1 MAELKKAFE
10 DDALIYSFTTEEWLC
25 TSDCLWSSAT
35 EIPGKVIL
43 NEDYDDEDRADLRDF
58 FLDVLGVQEMTLDMI
73 FDKLENETVELTAED
88 FKQTLLACSS
98 LLSCEDEEVLR
109 ELRQEKRNIFFHR
122 KVFPIRLSSG
132 EIQLCEGSMDFSLI
146 DRHSLAEDFAGKAKF
161 LDFDM
166 GEVRLLQPFISWIGL
181 EGRYLSKMVR
191 EISSADSNSTRPISD
206 PQREIRRRA
215 HALLRIAKTYNSPRT
230 WGDLQSA
237 YSLLRNAETLETGH
251 ISTQLH
257 LHQDGEDLVVEK
269 EQGIAVHIYE
279 GPEGLR
285 IYIPRAKRDR
295 GACFQTKLPQRL
307 CEWLMTDP
315 TTQIVE
321 KVSNEATCA
330 VLSVLNAP
338 LYSLSGILDQCG
350 INIIDLAPEEGE
362 YDEADISDDD
372 QSDESDP
379 RVAEQPIQRGCH
391 PSQAGELD
399 NTQSESS
406 NSDDDRFTLPS
417 TAEDTRTV
425 SYEAMR
431 HRSNRS
437 HFPQTG
443 PVQIDAGVD
452 MGYLTMLSRAVTSA
466 RNAQFPSHGPFNMSV
481 LQAAIANDADGE
493 YDSDGP
499 LRLRSTSRTER
510 DRKVGAAGELY
521 VFELLSRLEPE
532 LPGFSRNNWQSTIR
546 KCVRIHPDY
555 ADLAA
560 WTGSETADIT
570 YRDSGGELTSLLI
583 DKGFMS
589 HVSAEQLTNAR
600 PQYFIE
606 VKTTTLA
613 CETPFFM
620 SKYQYARVC
629 RRRED
634 AKN

>member
-1 MAELKKAFE
+1 
-10 DDALIYSFTTEEWLC
+10 
-25 TSDCLWSSAT
+25 
-35 EIPGKVIL
+35 
-43 NEDYDDEDRADLRDF
+43 
-58 FLDVLGVQEMTLDMI
+58 MTLDMI

-88 FKQTLLACSS
+88 SKQTLLACSS
-98 LLSCEDEEVLR
+98 LLTCEDEEVLR
-109 ELRQEKRNIFFHR
+109 DLRQERSIFLDR
-122 KVFPIRLSSG
+122 KVFPVRFANG
-132 EIQLCEGSMDFSLI
+132 EIELCEGSMDFPLI

-166 GEVRLLQPFISWIGL
+166 DEVRLLQPLISWIGL

-191 EISSADSNSTRPISD
+191 EISSADSNSTRPLSD

-215 HALLRIAKTYNSPRT
+215 HALLRYVPSMGVDELIANPPHSIAKTYNSPRT
-230 WGDLQSA
+230 RGDLQSA
-237 YSLLRNAETLETGH
+237 YSLLRNSETLETGH

-257 LHQDGEDLVVEK
+257 LHQDGEDLLVEK
-269 EQGIAVHIYE
+269 EQGIAVHIHE

-338 LYSLSGILDQCG
+338 PYSLSGILDQCG
-350 INIIDLAPEEGE
+350 INTIDLAPEEGE
-362 YDEADISDDD
+362 YDEDDISNDD
-372 QSDESDP
+372 QSDGTDP
-379 RVAEQPIQRGCH
+379 GVAEQPIQRGYH

-399 NTQSESS
+399 DTQSES
-406 NSDDDRFTLPS
+406 NDSDDDRLTSPS
-417 TAEDTRTV
+417 TSEDTRTV
-425 SYEAMR
+425 SYEAIR
-431 HRSNRS
+431 HSYNRS
-437 HFPQTG
+437 YFPQTR

-452 MGYLTMLSRAVTSA
+452 MCYLTMLSRAVTSA
-466 RNAQFPSHGPFNMSV
+466 RSAQFPSHGPFNMSA

-493 YDSDGP
+493 NDSDGP
-499 LRLRSTSRTER
+499 LRLRSASRIER

-521 VFELLSRLEPE
+521 VSDTPIIFAIEWNMTLTTRFSQVFELLSRLEPE

-546 KCVRIHPDY
+546 ECVRIHPDY
-555 ADLAA
+555 ADLAP

-570 YRDSGGELTSLLI
+570 YRDRSGALTSLLI

-589 HVSAEQLTNAR
+589 HVSAEHLTNAR

-606 VKTTTLA
+606 VKATTLA

-629 RRRED
+629 SGLL
-634 AKN
+634 